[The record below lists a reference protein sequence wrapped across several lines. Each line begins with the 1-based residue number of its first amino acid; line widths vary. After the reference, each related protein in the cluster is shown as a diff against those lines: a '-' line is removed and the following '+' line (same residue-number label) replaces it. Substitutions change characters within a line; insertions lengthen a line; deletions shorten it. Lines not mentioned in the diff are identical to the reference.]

1 MEYIFALILSTIFTI
16 VYIYFRKK
24 NTNSFFKP
32 KALKKEEL
40 IENYK
45 LELLDILEKCEN
57 NKELELQE
65 RLKILKRENYELS
78 MNIFF
83 EKEES
88 RSLIQELSNLGK

>member
-65 RLKILKRENYELS
+65 RLKFLKRVNYELS

-83 EKEES
+83 EQEEA
-88 RSLIQELSNLGK
+88 RNLIQELSNLGK